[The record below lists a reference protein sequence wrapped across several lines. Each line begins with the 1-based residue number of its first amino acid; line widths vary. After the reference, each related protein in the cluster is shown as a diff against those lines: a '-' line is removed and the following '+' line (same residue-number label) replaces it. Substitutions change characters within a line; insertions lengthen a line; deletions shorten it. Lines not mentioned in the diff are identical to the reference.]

1 MFPSVV
7 RDKSPVN
14 VLKLEQNEK
23 EALQA
28 WGESARVTHFSILV
42 SLFSLS
48 RPPMPAPSTPVLA
61 AGSLQQSL
69 AKKMES
75 REAEESLL
83 RFAWEQKS
91 CLEAAAG

>member
-28 WGESARVTHFSILV
+28 WGESARDTHFSILV

-48 RPPMPAPSTPVLA
+48 RPPMPAPSTPVLP
-61 AGSLQQSL
+61 AGSLQQNL
-69 AKKMES
+69 AKKES